1 MHSNE
6 SCQSSIVSPDKRGR
20 HVPGNKNILKAP
32 TMPSVIFLTKYQNI
46 PVIIHLVTGSIF
58 T

>member
-1 MHSNE
+1 MK

-20 HVPGNKNILKAP
+20 HVPGNKKTYSRVKAP
-32 TMPSVIFLTKYQNI
+32 SMPSVIFLTKYQNI

>member
-1 MHSNE
+1 MK
-6 SCQSSIVSPDKRGR
+6 SCQSSIVSSDKRGR

-32 TMPSVIFLTKYQNI
+32 SMPSVIFLTKYQNI

-58 T
+58 P

>member
-1 MHSNE
+1 MK

-20 HVPGNKNILKAP
+20 HVPGNKKNILKAP
-32 TMPSVIFLTKYQNI
+32 SMPSVIFLTKYQNI
-46 PVIIHLVTGSIF
+46 RVIIHLVTGSIF

>member
-1 MHSNE
+1 MK
-6 SCQSSIVSPDKRGR
+6 SCEFSVVSPDKREGDMFLEI
-20 HVPGNKNILKAP
+20 KNILKAP
-32 TMPSVIFLTKYQNI
+32 SMPSVIFLIKYQNV